1 MALPYSKKHSGSV
14 LTIVENILSLILQI
28 FLYSEAF
35 ECNTTSDWIRFS
47 QSEVVLHS
55 NLQILGKKKKH
66 TWVGEYGPRYC
77 DRSCPCLIILPRLS
91 QCK

>member
-55 NLQILGKKKKH
+55 NLQILGKKKNILGLANMDPGI
-66 TWVGEYGPRYC
+66 VIGPVHV
-77 DRSCPCLIILPRLS
+77 
-91 QCK
+91 